1 MQRSARDAPHAV
13 GRVRYGFQRRRAH
26 FHRIFVRGNVFVR
39 FARGD
44 ALIQHRLEFTIA
56 RGRGK
61 LDETT
66 NHSTR
71 RARVSGFEVF
81 RAPESKRGASVP
93 IFDERENDEVTRQ
106 TSALTRV
113 GGEERGRVSK
123 NFTRRGVGGAILRD
137 WIPLCTAFTA
147 PATNA
152 KRASLSLLASNSL
165 IPRLNSFSGLMTSL
179 SGSEICASS
188 S

>member
-66 NHSTR
+66 NHLTR

-81 RAPESKRGASVP
+81 RAPESKRGASVS

-106 TSALTRV
+106 TSALARV

-137 WIPLCTAFTA
+137 RIPAVHGVHSPGDEREEGFAELV
-147 PATNA
+147 
-152 KRASLSLLASNSL
+152 
-165 IPRLNSFSGLMTSL
+165 GV
-179 SGSEICASS
+179 E
-188 S
+188 